1 MAKYIFV
8 TGGVVSGIGKGLIAA
23 SLGRLLKNRGFSVFM
38 QKFDPYINVDP
49 GTMSPYQHGEV
60 FVTKDGAETDLDLG
74 HYERFIDEEL
84 TRNASITSG
93 RVYSTVIENERQ
105 GLYEG
110 ATVQVIP
117 HITDEVKNKIYAA
130 AKDSGADIVIT
141 EIGGTVGDIESLPFL
156 EAVRQVHSELDRNDV
171 LFIHATL
178 IPKVPASNELKTK
191 PTQHSFKELMS
202 LGIKTNIIVTR
213 CEEALTDEMK
223 QKIALFCDVSMDA
236 IVESRNADNLYEL
249 PLKFQEQGLDSYVL
263 HKLGY
268 ENIPEADM
276 SEWKAMLERSRNL
289 KHRIKVGLVGKYVQL
304 RDAYLSGS
312 EAIQHASHENSIDT
326 EVVWINSEDINEE
339 NVTQIL
345 AGLDGIIVPSG
356 FGARGSEGMILSAQ
370 YARENNVPYFG
381 IGMGM
386 QAAIVDFARN
396 VCGLE
401 NANSIEF
408 DPKTPYPVVNL
419 IDTELIQKALGGT
432 LRLGDFPIQLTKESI
447 AHTLYEADSVLE
459 RHRHR
464 YEFNNVYR
472 DQFIKNGF
480 VISGQSPNGQT
491 VEIIEYKD
499 HPFFVGTQYQPEFK
513 SRPNRPH
520 PLFKGFIKAAWNLSE
535 KRVK

>member
-1 MAKYIFV
+1 
-8 TGGVVSGIGKGLIAA
+8 
-23 SLGRLLKNRGFSVFM
+23 
-38 QKFDPYINVDP
+38 
-49 GTMSPYQHGEV
+49 
-60 FVTKDGAETDLDLG
+60 
-74 HYERFIDEEL
+74 
-84 TRNASITSG
+84 
-93 RVYSTVIENERQ
+93 
-105 GLYEG
+105 
-110 ATVQVIP
+110 
-117 HITDEVKNKIYAA
+117 
-130 AKDSGADIVIT
+130 
-141 EIGGTVGDIESLPFL
+141 
-156 EAVRQVHSELDRNDV
+156 
-171 LFIHATL
+171 
-178 IPKVPASNELKTK
+178 
-191 PTQHSFKELMS
+191 
-202 LGIKTNIIVTR
+202 
-213 CEEALTDEMK
+213 
-223 QKIALFCDVSMDA
+223 
-236 IVESRNADNLYEL
+236 
-249 PLKFQEQGLDSYVL
+249 
-263 HKLGY
+263 
-268 ENIPEADM
+268 
-276 SEWKAMLERSRNL
+276 
-289 KHRIKVGLVGKYVQL
+289 
-304 RDAYLSGS
+304 
-312 EAIQHASHENSIDT
+312 
-326 EVVWINSEDINEE
+326 
-339 NVTQIL
+339 
-345 AGLDGIIVPSG
+345 
-356 FGARGSEGMILSAQ
+356 MILSAQ

-432 LRLGDFPIQLTKESI
+432 LRLGNFPIQLTKESI